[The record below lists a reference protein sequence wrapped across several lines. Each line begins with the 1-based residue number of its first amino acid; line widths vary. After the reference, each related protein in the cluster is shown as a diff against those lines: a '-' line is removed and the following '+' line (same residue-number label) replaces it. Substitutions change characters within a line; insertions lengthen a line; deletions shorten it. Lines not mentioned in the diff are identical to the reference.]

1 MLCWFQND
9 WVKTANR
16 SCIFCESAGAVAS
29 KMTISGR
36 AICEI
41 WSTFICRAVRREDG
55 SFSDASV
62 MACDAL
68 EMTVLSF
75 FPGLSWRGRGGL
87 QPPAWGRRGWYP
99 CSDRTSLRGWKV
111 PPEKN
116 YLTCL
121 AEWLSGQILL
131 SIKWAESIVPPSL
144 ASSHVY
150 VPAAIIELNRAASR
164 PSPCNRAAVINSWPL
179 VRPYFT
185 FLPLQV
191 SAAAGLAESSET
203 SPRAG

>member
-1 MLCWFQND
+1 MKSDPHLYAELFEG
-9 WVKTANR
+9 KT
-16 SCIFCESAGAVAS
+16 E
-29 KMTISGR
+29 
-36 AICEI
+36 
-41 WSTFICRAVRREDG
+41 
-55 SFSDASV
+55 
-62 MACDAL
+62 
-68 EMTVLSF
+68 VLTM
-75 FPGLSWRGRGGL
+75 PLSWRVMHLKWLFSLFSQASPDVDEEGF
-87 QPPAWGRRGWYP
+87 
-99 CSDRTSLRGWKV
+99 SLRPGDDGDDILAVTEPVSGAEKSLLK
-111 PPEKN
+111 KN

-121 AEWLSGQILL
+121 AERLSGQILL
-131 SIKWAESIVPPSL
+131 SIKWAKSIVPPSL